1 MSECKHGVRMTCFC
15 PRCASSRP
23 TPPPPPVR
31 GRYEQL
37 LLKLEAATKRIEE
50 LEALVKFWQEQADFS
65 NEVNL

>member
-1 MSECKHGVRMTCFC
+1 
-15 PRCASSRP
+15 
-23 TPPPPPVR
+23 VR